1 MKHPSARALHAYWER
16 LRGTRA
22 APERAEIEPAKIG
35 RLLGDIFLLELG
47 ISPRF
52 AVRLAGTRFCALMGH
67 EIRARGLGELF
78 ATEDRPALFGALEG
92 AADDA
97 VPLVAGL
104 VGEAADG
111 REIEL
116 EMIVLPLRHRGK
128 THARMLGSILPLD
141 VPYWTGTVPL
151 ERLHLKTIRMLHP
164 DQRETESFSGL
175 RKPASARLRVL
186 QGGLS

>member
-52 AVRLAGTRFCALMGH
+52 AVRLAGTRLCALMGQ

-97 VPLVAGL
+97 LPLVAGL

-151 ERLHLKTIRMLHP
+151 ERLHLKTIRMQHA

>member
-47 ISPRF
+47 TSPRF
-52 AVRLAGTRFCALMGH
+52 ALRLAGTRFCALMGQ
-67 EIRARGLGELF
+67 EVRSRGLGELF
-78 ATEDRPALFGALEG
+78 APEDRPALFGALDG
-92 AADDA
+92 AADD
-97 VPLVAGL
+97 VMPLVAGIT
-104 VGEAADG
+104 GETGDN
-111 REIEL
+111 RTLEL

-151 ERLHLKTIRMLHP
+151 ERLHLKTIRM
-164 DQRETESFSGL
+164 QRADSDVAGDFSAI
-175 RKPASARLRVL
+175 RRPVSTRLRVL

>member
-16 LRGTRA
+16 LRGSRA

-47 ISPRF
+47 TSPRF
-52 AVRLAGTRFCALMGH
+52 ALRLAGTRLCALMGQ
-67 EIRARGLGELF
+67 EMRARGLGELF
-78 ATEDRPALFGALEG
+78 APEDRPALFGALDG
-92 AADDA
+92 AADD
-97 VPLVAGL
+97 VLPLIAGMS
-104 VGEAADG
+104 GETADG
-111 REIEL
+111 RHIEL

-141 VPYWTGTVPL
+141 VPYWAGTVPL
-151 ERLHLKTIRMLHP
+151 ERLHLKTIRM
-164 DQRETESFSGL
+164 QRSDADETGDFSGL
-175 RKPASARLRVL
+175 RRPASARLRVL

>member
-47 ISPRF
+47 TSPRF
-52 AVRLAGTRFCALMGH
+52 AVRLAGTRLCALMGQ

-78 ATEDRPALFGALEG
+78 APEDRPALFGALEG
-92 AADDA
+92 VADDA
-97 VPLVAGL
+97 LPLVSGIT
-104 VGEAADG
+104 GETADD
-111 REIEL
+111 RAVEL

-128 THARMLGSILPLD
+128 THARMLGAILPLD

-151 ERLHLKTIRMLHP
+151 ERLRLKTIRM
-164 DQRETESFSGL
+164 QRADSEDAATFTGL
-175 RKPASARLRVL
+175 RRPASARLRVL